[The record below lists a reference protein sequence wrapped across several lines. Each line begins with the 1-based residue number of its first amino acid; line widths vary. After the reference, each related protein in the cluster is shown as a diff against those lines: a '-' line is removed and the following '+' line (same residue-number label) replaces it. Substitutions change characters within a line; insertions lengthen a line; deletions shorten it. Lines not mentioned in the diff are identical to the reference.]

1 MLRPLLTLDRTTL
14 AFYDS
19 KRADFQKIYT
29 PSLTHRKN
37 RSKAAPSITT
47 WR

>member
-1 MLRPLLTLDRTTL
+1 MLRPLLTLGRTTL

-29 PSLTHRKN
+29 QLEHRKN